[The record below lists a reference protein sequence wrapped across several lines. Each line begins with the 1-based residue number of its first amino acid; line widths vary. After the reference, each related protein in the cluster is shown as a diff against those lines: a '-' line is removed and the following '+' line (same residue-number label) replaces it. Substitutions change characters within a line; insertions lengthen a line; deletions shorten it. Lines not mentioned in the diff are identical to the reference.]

1 MHPPH
6 WPGADARQVLDR
18 GRLAQG
24 ADQPCHQPP
33 DRKPDRLVQ
42 QEVHQDRP
50 PLPHI
55 EIQAGDYIII
65 TATDR
70 CPTIS
75 MEPSTASTA
84 IRVRAN

>member
-1 MHPPH
+1 LIVA
-6 WPGADARQVLDR
+6 GL
-18 GRLAQG
+18 LKG

-65 TATDR
+65 TATGP